1 VWALRSA
8 WDAINPQLTSRLV
21 AGGYRFS
28 TVRAVPT
35 ADGGTLDCLESQDAV
50 VHKAAPKALE
60 GQLLPRLS
68 RRCFHLRDRGGLK
81 QAVQQARHLV
91 AGSRYPFVAR
101 SDARG
106 YYAQVL
112 QTLGL

>member
-1 VWALRSA
+1 MAYDWLCTTRRGANPNHDAWALRSA

-35 ADGGTLDCLESQDAV
+35 ADGGTLECLESQDAV
-50 VHKAAPKALE
+50 VHKAAAKALE

-68 RRCFHLRDRGGLK
+68 RR
-81 QAVQQARHLV
+81 
-91 AGSRYPFVAR
+91 
-101 SDARG
+101 
-106 YYAQVL
+106 
-112 QTLGL
+112 